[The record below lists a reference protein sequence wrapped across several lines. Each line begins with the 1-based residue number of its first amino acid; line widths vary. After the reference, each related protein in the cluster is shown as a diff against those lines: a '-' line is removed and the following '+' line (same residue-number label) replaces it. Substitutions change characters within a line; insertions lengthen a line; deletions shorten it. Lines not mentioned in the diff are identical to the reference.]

1 MCAAITRW
9 VQMDPTSQGE
19 VGEGRNAGCRGTRGY
34 IVATASVGDSFTIG
48 STTNRLYM
56 SIDGDSGPYITLY
69 SGTSLDPRF
78 VARDITEKMRNL
90 GKSDERWD
98 NAHCEWTNNYDT
110 SGGTTTYDNCFK
122 IYSGSLGSSSS
133 VTVLTSGTN
142 SVHAVLGFGT
152 QVTEGGSVNYQEG
165 VYGFAGTATVSG
177 TGAGDVYYGFMDEVY
192 KVVVTI
198 DNGAVRGI
206 GAPDKHI
213 SNTYNGTISTG
224 GVFNA
229 SSDIKYSIA
238 IDITSGSTMGG
249 GTGSVPT
256 MSWTSTSNLDNSS
269 ASVELLYP
277 NTWYLVGSM
286 GLMVKFTDA
295 VFNTVTP
302 EAWGIQCY
310 KPDFAQGS
318 NATAPVGLAQYVWSS
333 NREDDM
339 SSAPVTTVS
348 GSYTR
353 LGSKGLQIKF
363 NPTGGADYLK
373 AGDEFTVICAG
384 PKPSG
389 YNITSLN
396 YGNVTVST
404 ESDVKCVMFEVE
416 SGAVEVSTVK
426 FGLQSHGT
434 FSHHDAGTSDTM
446 FRFGTAGPD
455 NPAGTGDTNRIEWY
469 PNVVAADI
477 DSDTPPTYLYATQE
491 DLAEVATADLS
502 ETVGNIGLVSD
513 PIWVN
518 IKLGAAETGANSTI
532 NSRLY
537 FDYS

>member
-1 MCAAITRW
+1 MAAITRW
-9 VQMDPTSQGE
+9 CQYDSTSQGA
-19 VGEGRNAGCRGTRGY
+19 VGDGGGAGCKGKRGY
-34 IVATASVGDSFTIG
+34 IVATASVGDSFTVG

-56 SIDGDSGPYITLY
+56 SVDGDPAPYITLY
-69 SGTSLDPRF
+69 SGASLDPRF
-78 VARDITEKMRNL
+78 IARDITEKMRNL
-90 GKSDERWD
+90 VKNDERWD
-98 NAHCEWTNNYDT
+98 NAHCEWTNNFDT
-110 SGGTTTYDNCFK
+110 SGGITTYDHCFK

-142 SVHAVLGFGT
+142 SAHTLLGFGT
-152 QVTEGGSVNYQEG
+152 QVTEGGSTNHSQG
-165 VYGFAGTATVSG
+165 AYGFGGTVSVSG

-192 KVVVTI
+192 KIVVTN
-198 DNGAVRGI
+198 DNGATRGI
-206 GAPDKHI
+206 DAVDKHI
-213 SNTYNGTISTG
+213 SNTYNGTASTG

-229 SSDIKYSIA
+229 SVDIKYSIS
-238 IDITSGSTMGG
+238 IDTTNGSTMGG
-249 GTGSVPT
+249 GAGNVPT
-256 MSWTSTSNLDNSS
+256 MAWTSTSNLDNSS
-269 ASVELLYP
+269 QSIDLLYP
-277 NTWYLVGSM
+277 NAWYLIGTK

-310 KPDFAQGS
+310 TPDYAQGT
-318 NATAPVGLAQYVWSS
+318 NATAPVGLAQYAWSS
-333 NREDDM
+333 NRGDDM
-339 SSAPVTTVS
+339 GSSVVTTSS

-363 NPTGGADYLK
+363 NPTGGADYLS
-373 AGDEFTVICAG
+373 AGDEFLVICAG

-404 ESDVKCVMFEVE
+404 ESDVKSVMFEVE

-434 FSHHDAGTSDTM
+434 FNHHNENDSDTM

-469 PNVVAADI
+469 PNVLPADI
-477 DSDTPPTYLYATQE
+477 DSDTPPTYLYSTKE
-491 DLAEVATADLS
+491 NFDIVATADLS
-502 ETVGNIGLVSD
+502 ETVGNVGLVSD
-513 PIWVN
+513 PMWVN

-532 NSRLY
+532 NNRLY